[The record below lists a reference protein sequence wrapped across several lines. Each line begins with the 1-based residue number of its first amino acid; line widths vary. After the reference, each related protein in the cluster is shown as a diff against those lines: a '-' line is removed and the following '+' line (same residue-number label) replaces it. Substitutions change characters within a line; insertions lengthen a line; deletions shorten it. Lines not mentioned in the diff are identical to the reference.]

1 MIQNILVPI
10 DGSEYSDRAVEHA
23 VSLAEVYG
31 AKLHFLY
38 VASTNQLAINA
49 SLSDAILAAVKK
61 AGQVI
66 LDRAADLVPEGIEY
80 NAVQETGMPAVSILD
95 YIRDNSIDMVVMGS
109 RGLSVVQ
116 GIFLGSISQ
125 YVMERAKCP
134 IVIVK

>member
-10 DGSEYSDRAVEHA
+10 DGSEYSDRAVEQA
-23 VSLAEVYG
+23 VSLAEIYG

-38 VASTNQLAINA
+38 VASINQLAINA

-66 LDRAADLVPEGIEY
+66 LDRAADFVPEGIEY
-80 NAVQETGMPAVSILD
+80 KAVQETGMPAVSILD

-125 YVMERAKCP
+125 YVIERAKCP